1 MSITRRKVLGSG
13 AGLGAVVVAGGS
25 LLTSAGPAYA
35 GAVEDLIAEFTG
47 GAAVGSGGVSLG
59 APQIAENGNTVPVS
73 VSSDGAVSE
82 VMVVAT
88 KNPSPGV
95 VRFKFSAM
103 SGSATP
109 GTSRRSNRCSCT
121 PRTPSYRARSLF
133 IRQRVQTI
141 TLSCCSAPQSMIL
154 SRSRCQWRPI

>member
-13 AGLGAVVVAGGS
+13 AGLGAVVVAGGTILS
-25 LLTSAGPAYA
+25 SAGPAYA

-47 GAAVGSGGVSLG
+47 GAAVGSGGISLG

-82 VMVVAT
+82 VMVIAT

-103 SGSATP
+103 SGSSTAST
-109 GTSRRSNRCSCT
+109 R
-121 PRTPSYRARSLF
+121 
-133 IRQRVQTI
+133 IRLAKTQDVIAVAKMGDGSFVSDTKTVKVTI
-141 TLSCCSAPQSMIL
+141 GGCGG
-154 SRSRCQWRPI
+154 

>member
-13 AGLGAVVVAGGS
+13 AGLGAVVVAGTS
-25 LLTSAGPAYA
+25 IISSAGPAYA

-47 GAAVGSGGVSLG
+47 GAAVGTGKISLG

-73 VSSDGAVSE
+73 VSSDEAVSE
-82 VMVVAT
+82 VMVIAT

-103 SGSATP
+103 SGSSTAST
-109 GTSRRSNRCSCT
+109 R
-121 PRTPSYRARSLF
+121 
-133 IRQRVQTI
+133 IRLAKTQDLVAVAKMGDGSSVSDTKTVKVTI
-141 TLSCCSAPQSMIL
+141 GGCGG
-154 SRSRCQWRPI
+154 

>member
-13 AGLGAVVVAGGS
+13 AGLGAVVVAGTS
-25 LLTSAGPAYA
+25 ILSSAGPSYA

-47 GAAVGSGGVSLG
+47 GAAVGTGGISLG

-82 VMVVAT
+82 VMVIAT

-103 SGSATP
+103 SGSSTAST
-109 GTSRRSNRCSCT
+109 R
-121 PRTPSYRARSLF
+121 
-133 IRQRVQTI
+133 IRLAKTQDVIAVAKMSDGSFVSDTKTVKVTI
-141 TLSCCSAPQSMIL
+141 GGCGG
-154 SRSRCQWRPI
+154 

>member
-13 AGLGAVVVAGGS
+13 AGLGAVVVAGGTILS
-25 LLTSAGPAYA
+25 SAGPAYA

-47 GAAVGSGGVSLG
+47 GAAVGSGGISLG

-82 VMVVAT
+82 VMVIAT

-103 SGSATP
+103 SGSSTAST
-109 GTSRRSNRCSCT
+109 R
-121 PRTPSYRARSLF
+121 
-133 IRQRVQTI
+133 IRLAKTQDVIAVAKMRDGSFVGDTKTVKVTI
-141 TLSCCSAPQSMIL
+141 GGCGG
-154 SRSRCQWRPI
+154 